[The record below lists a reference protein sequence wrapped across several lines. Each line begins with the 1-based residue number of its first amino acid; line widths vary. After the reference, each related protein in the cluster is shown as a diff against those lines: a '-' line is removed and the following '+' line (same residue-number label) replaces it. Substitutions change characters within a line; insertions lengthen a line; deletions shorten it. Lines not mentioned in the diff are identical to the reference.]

1 MSGAPLRLLMLL
13 ILLLSGLHTAEPADA
28 SVTHH
33 ADSAHIL
40 FHEERGQVLDDD
52 GSGSQQD
59 ADLHGSHHNCPVAS
73 DQALSG
79 SHDLG
84 CFSGGLLFAMPAT
97 RLVSR
102 ALAPP
107 LKDRKSVV

>member
-1 MSGAPLRLLMLL
+1 MSGAPLRLLMLI
-13 ILLLSGLHTAEPADA
+13 ILLLSGLHTAAPADA

-40 FHEERGQVLDDD
+40 FHEEPSHVSDGD

-73 DQALSG
+73 DQALTG
-79 SHDLG
+79 SHDLAS
-84 CFSGGLLFAMPAT
+84 FSGGLLFAVPAT
-97 RLVSR
+97 RLVSS

-107 LKDRKSVV
+107 LNPPLA